1 LWSQALGDEKRILR
15 RFAPQNDNA
24 LLGVWMLKLKKIHIL
39 GFKSFCDRTE
49 LALPGTGIA
58 VVVGPNGCGKSNILD
73 GVTWV
78 LGEQSAKTLRGA
90 HMMDVIFSGTRDRKA
105 LGMAEVT
112 ITMVDPEAYE
122 GPMIVTPEVQVEEDL
137 PFDWDEES
145 VRKQKAAE
153 AEEIISQNQPG
164 QVIDEDE
171 ESAGPEPAEAAGQAG
186 TESGQVVLKIRR
198 RKFSRTPQKGEI
210 VITRRLFRTGESE
223 YLLNGKLCRLRDI
236 QDIFMGTGLGPES
249 YAIIGQ
255 ERIGQLLSSKPHD
268 RRAIIEEAAGI
279 TRFKTKKRLA
289 ELRLES
295 AKQNLARVDD
305 IFEEVTRQMNSLKR
319 QAAKAERFAQLR
331 DELRA
336 KLRVTL
342 ASRMARMDADQ
353 LRMESEIATLTAQ
366 IDESA
371 AEIETLDAAQHELT
385 GRGYEFDRLGQAANA
400 QANAAAVE
408 LERAAARERGNSER
422 VAELESR
429 LAATAAELEQTRTQ
443 ITGIAEERTQHKQF
457 LENAAEEARA
467 FRQQVEARQQEARLA
482 ALQVGDAERQ
492 VEAGRRQAMHLLTLA
507 GTARNQTAQAE
518 EALAALER
526 EAQRL
531 ENEMGQ
537 ARAEAANLGAERGQ
551 ADLRFADATESLK
564 QLEGEIAELRESLA
578 VRRQEEAA
586 LRTRTNQLRGEQA
599 TLTGRRN
606 SLDAVIK
613 NHSYST
619 DTVRKLLKPDS
630 LGPGMTPIGT
640 LADFVDVA
648 GEHEVVA
655 DDFLRE
661 ELNYIVVKNW
671 EAAEQGIR
679 LLRSGMDGRATFL
692 VHPDGNAGA
701 AASVDE
707 ISEPGL
713 VPVRQTIRVQNGF
726 GKSLEAMLPKLRDGY
741 LAPDSET
748 ARRLT
753 ASYPQGYF
761 LAPSGECFH
770 NATVSGGKPAAEG
783 PLAVKRE
790 LRETQRKL
798 EAVEAEL
805 GRAEINAVAA
815 ARAIEEL
822 ASRLEMLNEQRR
834 QLERDAANQ
843 GAALK
848 QMESEVQRI
857 ERRLQEWIL
866 QASRNKDAREQK
878 QGLIG
883 QKLEEAQRLEAEHKA
898 AEVRLEEL
906 QQGLSE
912 LRQNRESMQQ
922 EAASV
927 TAELAGLEERRR
939 GAESAFQRIDR
950 LHADLERRALTIEQQ
965 RVAAEAERDQRMG
978 ENEQLQVRQLELQA
992 ARDTA
997 QEEARAAAAEAA
1009 TLREQLTTAEQ
1020 QLKALRSTTDAFR
1033 ESRSN
1038 LSSLAAKLKS
1048 DLDHLEASCL
1058 NELNLEA
1065 SALRAEASLPQE
1077 EGGIVFLEGDEL
1089 AAAEEESRGMRQRL
1103 EAMGPVN
1110 MMALDE
1116 YKETA
1121 ERHAFLE
1128 TQRKDLIE
1136 SIENTQ
1142 STIKEIDQISRV
1154 KFDEAFAR
1162 INENF
1167 SRVFTGL
1174 FHGGQAFLRLTDA
1187 ENTAESGLEIV
1198 ASPPGKKL
1206 QNVLLLSGGEKAL
1219 TALSLL
1225 VGIFQYQPAPFCIL
1239 DEVDAALDET
1249 NVGRLADMLH
1259 GMSQDTQFLLVTH
1272 SKRMMQTADM
1282 IYGVTM
1288 QEPGVSKI
1296 VSVHLGSQQS
1306 GRERERATA

>member
-1 LWSQALGDEKRILR
+1 
-15 RFAPQNDNA
+15 
-24 LLGVWMLKLKKIHIL
+24 MLKLKKIHIL
-39 GFKSFCDRTE
+39 GFKSFADRTE
-49 LALPGTGIA
+49 VALPGTGIA

-90 HMMDVIFSGTRDRKA
+90 HMMDVIFAGTRDRKA

-122 GPMIVTPEVQVEEDL
+122 GPMAVEPEVQIDNEM
-137 PFDWDEES
+137 PADWDETEL
-145 VRKQKAAE
+145 RKQRAAD
-153 AEEIISQNQPG
+153 AEEAIAENQPG
-164 QVIDEDE
+164 QVVDEDE
-171 ESAGPEPAEAAGQAG
+171 GEVAPAPP
-186 TESGQVVLKIRR
+186 TESEIEQGAEQAVVLKIRR
-198 RKFSRTPQKGEI
+198 RKFQRTPVQKGEI

-295 AKQNLARVDD
+295 ARQNLARIDD
-305 IFEEVTRQMNSLKR
+305 IFDEVTRQMNSLKR
-319 QAAKAERFAQLR
+319 QAAKAERFSALL

-336 KLRVTL
+336 KLRVTI

-353 LRMESEIATLTAQ
+353 VKLEEEIAMLTGQ
-366 IDESA
+366 IDSSA
-371 AEIETLDAAQHELT
+371 AEIETLEAGQQELT
-385 GRGYEFDRLGQAANA
+385 GRGYELDRVGQQAQA
-400 QANAAAVE
+400 QANASALE

-429 LAATAAELEQTRTQ
+429 MAGTSAELEQTKTQ
-443 ITGIAEERTQHKQF
+443 IAGIGEERAQHKLF

-467 FRQQVEARQQEARLA
+467 FRQQVEARQNEARNA
-482 ALQVGDAERQ
+482 AQQVFDAERQ
-492 VEAGRRQAMHLLTLA
+492 LESGRRNAMHLLSLA

-518 EALAALER
+518 EALASLER

-537 ARAEAANLGAERGQ
+537 ARAEAGNLGAERGQ
-551 ADLRFADATESLK
+551 VGIRFESATEALK
-564 QLEGEIAELRESLA
+564 QLEAEIAELRESLQ

-586 LRTRTNQLRGEQA
+586 LRSQTNQLRSEQA
-599 TLTGRRN
+599 SLTGRRN

-619 DTVRKLLKPDS
+619 ETVRKLLKADS

-640 LADFVDVA
+640 LADFLDVA
-648 GEHEVVA
+648 GEHEVIA

-671 EAAEQGIR
+671 RDAEEGVR

-692 VHPDGNAGA
+692 VHPEEGAEVAAGSEDGVAG
-701 AASVDE
+701 D
-707 ISEPGL
+707 GL
-713 VPVRQTIRVQNGF
+713 VSLRQMIRVQNGF
-726 GKSLEAMLPKLRDGY
+726 GRTLEAMLPKLRNGY
-741 LAPDSET
+741 LAPDAET
-748 ARRLT
+748 ARKM
-753 ASYPQGYF
+753 AVSHPSGYF
-761 LAPSGECFH
+761 LAPTGECFH

-790 LRETQRKL
+790 LRETQKKL
-798 EAVEAEL
+798 ATIEAEL
-805 GRAEINAVAA
+805 GRAELSAVEA
-815 ARAIEEL
+815 ARAIEDV
-822 ASRLEMLNEQRR
+822 AARLEALSEQRR
-834 QLERDAANQ
+834 QAERDAANQ

-857 ERRLQEWIL
+857 ERRLQEWLL
-866 QASRNKDAREQK
+866 QASRNKEAREQK

-883 QKLEEAQRLEAEHKA
+883 QKLEEAQRLEGEHQA

-912 LRQNRESMQQ
+912 LRQGREGLQQ
-922 EAASV
+922 EAARV

-939 GAESAFQRIDR
+939 GAESAYQRIDR
-950 LHADLERRALTIEQQ
+950 LHADLEKRVLQLEQQ
-965 RVAAEAERDQRMG
+965 RVAAEAERDQRIG
-978 ENEQLQVRQLELQA
+978 ESGQLEARQLELKASRDQA
-992 ARDTA
+992 L
-997 QEEARAAAAEAA
+997 EEARAAAEEAKI
-1009 TLREQLTTAEQ
+1009 LREQLATMEA
-1020 QLKALRSTTDAFR
+1020 QLKALRSATDAFR
-1033 ESRSN
+1033 EKRS
-1038 LSSLAAKLKS
+1038 LYASQAAKLKS
-1048 DLDHLEASCL
+1048 DLEHLEAGCL
-1058 NELNLEA
+1058 NELGVEA
-1065 SALRAEASLPQE
+1065 IALRAE
-1077 EGGIVFLEGDEL
+1077 EGIAYLDGDEL
-1089 AAAEEESRGMRQRL
+1089 VAEEEAGRELRQKL

-1110 MMALDE
+1110 MMALEE

-1121 ERHAFLE
+1121 ERHDFLE
-1128 TQRKDLIE
+1128 AQRKDLIE

-1142 STIKEIDQISRV
+1142 STIKEIDQISRT
-1154 KFDEAFAR
+1154 KFDEAFVK

-1167 SRVFTGL
+1167 AHVFSRL

-1187 ENTAESGLEIV
+1187 ENQAESGLEIV

-1225 VGIFQYQPAPFCIL
+1225 VGIFQYQPAPFCVL

-1296 VSVHLGSQQS
+1296 VSVHMGGQQ
-1306 GRERERATA
+1306 RATA

>member
-1 LWSQALGDEKRILR
+1 
-15 RFAPQNDNA
+15 
-24 LLGVWMLKLKKIHIL
+24 MLKLKKIHIL

-49 LALPGTGIA
+49 LVLPGTGIA

-78 LGEQSAKTLRGA
+78 LGEQSAKSLRGS

-122 GPMIVTPEVQVEEDL
+122 GPISIEPEIEIEQDMPVSVN
-137 PFDWDEES
+137 PDWDEA
-145 VRKQKAAE
+145 VLRKHREAE
-153 AEEIISQNQPG
+153 AEEIIAESQPG
-164 QVIDEDE
+164 QPLAE
-171 ESAGPEPAEAAGQAG
+171 EEGTAPVTDAGVPAVAG
-186 TESGQVVLKIRR
+186 TVVEAGTGSPQSVVLKIRR

-319 QAAKAERFAQLR
+319 QAAKAERYAALR

-342 ASRMARMDADQ
+342 ASRMARMDAEQ
-353 LRMESEIATLTAQ
+353 IRLENEIAALTVQ
-366 IDESA
+366 IDESTT
-371 AEIETLDAAQHELT
+371 EIEALDAGAHTLSA
-385 GRGYEFDRLGQAANA
+385 RGFDLDHAGQAASA

-408 LERAAARERGNSER
+408 LERAAARERSNSER

-429 LAATAAELEQTRTQ
+429 MAAAAAELEQTRTQ
-443 ITGIAEERTQHKQF
+443 IAGIAEEREQNKQF
-457 LENAAEEARA
+457 LAHAAEDARA
-467 FRQQVEARQQEARLA
+467 FRSQVEARQQEARGA
-482 ALQVGDAERQ
+482 AQQVIDAERQ
-492 VEAGRRQAMHLLTLA
+492 VEGGRRNAMHLLTLA
-507 GTARNQTAQAE
+507 GTARNLTAQAE
-518 EALAALER
+518 ESLAALDR

-537 ARAEAANLGAERGQ
+537 ARAEAGNLGAERGQ
-551 ADLRFADATESLK
+551 ASLRFEDATEGLK
-564 QLEGEIAELRESLA
+564 RLEGQIAELREHLSA
-578 VRRQEEAA
+578 QRQEEAA
-586 LRTRTNQLRGEQA
+586 LRKRSNELRAEQA
-599 TLTGRRN
+599 SLTGRRN

-619 DTVRKLLKPDS
+619 ETVRKLLKPDS

-648 GEHEVVA
+648 GEHEAVA

-671 EAAEQGIR
+671 EAAEEGIR
-679 LLRSGMDGRATFL
+679 LLRSGIDGRATFL
-692 VHPDGNAGA
+692 VHPEDGEGA
-701 AASVDE
+701 RNTHGERVPE
-707 ISEPGL
+707 EGL
-713 VPVRQTIRVQNGF
+713 IPLRHTIRVLNGF
-726 GKSLEAMLPKLRDGY
+726 GNSLEGMLPKLRDGY
-741 LAPDSET
+741 LTPDSTT
-748 ARRLT
+748 ARMLA
-753 ASYPQGYF
+753 ASYPQSYF
-761 LAPSGECFH
+761 LAPTGECFH
-770 NATVSGGKPAAEG
+770 NATVSGGRPAAEG

-798 EAVEAEL
+798 EVVEAEL
-805 GRAEINAVAA
+805 GSAEIKAVATV
-815 ARAIEEL
+815 RAIEEL
-822 ASRLEMLNEQRR
+822 AARLESLNDQRR
-834 QLERDAANQ
+834 QAERDAANQ

-857 ERRLQEWIL
+857 ERRLQEWVL
-866 QASRNKDAREQK
+866 QADRNKVAREQK
-878 QGLIG
+878 QGLIAA
-883 QKLEEAQRLEAEHKA
+883 KSEEARRLEAEHKA
-898 AEVRLEEL
+898 AELRLDEI
-906 QQGLSE
+906 QQGLTE
-912 LRQNRESMQQ
+912 LRQTRESLQQ
-922 EAASV
+922 EAARV

-939 GAESAFQRIDR
+939 GAEAAYQRIDR
-950 LHADLERRALTIEQQ
+950 LHADLEKRALLIEQQ
-965 RVAAEAERDQRMG
+965 RVAAEAERNQRTD
-978 ENEQLQVRQLELQA
+978 ENEQLRVRQGELA
-992 ARDTA
+992 SARDA
-997 QEEARAAAAEAA
+997 AKEAARAAAEEATA
-1009 TLREQLTTAEQ
+1009 LREQLASAEA
-1020 QLKALRSTTDAFR
+1020 QLKALRTATDAFR
-1033 ESRSN
+1033 ENRS
-1038 LSSLAAKLKS
+1038 LLASAAAKLRS
-1048 DLDHLEASCL
+1048 DLEHLEASCL
-1058 NELNLEA
+1058 NELNVEA
-1065 SALRAEASLPQE
+1065 TALRAE
-1077 EGGIVFLEGDEL
+1077 EGIAHIEGDEL
-1089 AAAEEESRGMRQRL
+1089 IAAEEESRAMRQRL
-1103 EAMGPVN
+1103 ETMGPVN

-1121 ERHAFLE
+1121 ERHTFLE
-1128 TQRKDLIE
+1128 AQRKDLVD

-1142 STIKEIDQISRV
+1142 NTIKEIDQISRI

-1167 SRVFTGL
+1167 AHVFTKL

-1187 ENTAESGLEIV
+1187 ENQAESGLEIV

-1225 VGIFQYQPAPFCIL
+1225 VGIFQYQPAPFCVL

-1249 NVGRLADMLH
+1249 NVGRLADLLH

-1272 SKRMMQTADM
+1272 SKRMMQAADL

-1296 VSVHLGSQQS
+1296 VSVHLGH
-1306 GRERERATA
+1306 RERERASA